1 MRARILVG
9 GLAIALVAAAGCSP
23 GEPPPRR
30 TAKSPEASST
40 PAAVRIGAKTKVAGL
55 TANYHGTKNVSG
67 ARTARVE
74 LEDFYFTP
82 TVLRGRPGQRMTL
95 IVENESQ
102 TPHTFTTSDKQLD
115 VQLQPGGIARL
126 AIRFPRSGNMSFFS
140 TGHERQGM
148 AGGLTVSGPIAKK
161 APTPRATS
169 R

>member
-9 GLAIALVAAAGCSP
+9 GLAIALVAAAGCSSN
-23 GEPPPRR
+23 ETPPRR
-30 TAKSPEASST
+30 TAKSPEASSA
-40 PAAVRIGAKTKVAGL
+40 AAVRIGAKTKVAGL

-67 ARTARVE
+67 DRTARVE

-126 AIRFPRSGNMSFFS
+126 AIRFPKSGNMSFFS

-161 APTPRATS
+161 APTPKATS